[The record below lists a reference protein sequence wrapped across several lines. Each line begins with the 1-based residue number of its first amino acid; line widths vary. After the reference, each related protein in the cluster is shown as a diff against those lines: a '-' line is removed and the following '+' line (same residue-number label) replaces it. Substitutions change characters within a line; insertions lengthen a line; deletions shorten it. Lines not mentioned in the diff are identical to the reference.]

1 MLDEGLQI
9 CRPGLCK
16 FDSGPNQLTSMTRGR
31 DTSDHESYR
40 CRLGMAKRAQL
51 AHIRLLGPL
60 RFSQPTGYFTFIKEE
75 AAMANKNTKS
85 SSPKSAP
92 ARKSVAPIESAQ
104 VTASTKSWSKLKSSL
119 NALPD
124 SIDIRDLV
132 YQPSLLSVPPVL
144 VNCGRVP
151 EILDQ
156 GQEGACTGF
165 ALAAVAN
172 FLLHQCG
179 SSRRVSPRML
189 YELARR
195 YDEWPGEWYE
205 GSSARGAMKGWLRH
219 GACQRDLW
227 TDKMKGTRHM
237 TQAVAKDAMK
247 CPGGAY
253 YRVNHRQV
261 RDMHAALTEVGI
273 LYATLMVHDGWFEPG
288 PATTTIEYV
297 DAGKKK
303 SIKLPIITRKGRADG
318 GHAIA
323 IVGYAEHGFII
334 QNSWGPSWGNGG
346 FALLPYED
354 YMLHATDVWVAQLG
368 VPVSV
373 DVWAEEE
380 KKNDTISEGASRALP
395 ALTLD
400 SLRPYVINVGNNGEL
415 SGNGDYWT
423 TPDDL
428 ERLVTEEIPKAT
440 QHWKKR
446 RVMLYLHGGLN
457 NEKAAAKRVASMRGA
472 CLSNEIYP
480 LHVMWETGFM
490 ESLTSYFSDWFTN
503 ADKLSGRSLL
513 DSVGEGR
520 DWMIERSLAF
530 PLRKIWGEMKENAR
544 LSSDHAQQRG
554 AMQLLAN
561 NIKQAGK
568 SGGKNWELHVVA
580 HSAGSIFFAYM
591 LRHIIDLQLLLNS
604 VQFLAPA
611 VEIELFRDK
620 VYQPASQGKCP
631 LPIMYLLSD
640 QAERNDTVGGRLVY
654 GKSLLYL
661 VSNACE
667 KKRGSS
673 ILGMQ
678 AFLDRDKTLKTAY
691 QAPCEDGLPRLIVAE
706 TKREAEGKERVSSQ
720 SDTHG
725 GFDNDVAT
733 MNSVL
738 YRILGSTPSRPFSR
752 HDLNYD

>member
-1 MLDEGLQI
+1 MASKVSKAKTSQAAP
-9 CRPGLCK
+9 PGK
-16 FDSGPNQLTSMTRGR
+16 
-31 DTSDHESYR
+31 
-40 CRLGMAKRAQL
+40 AWA
-51 AHIRLLGPL
+51 
-60 RFSQPTGYFTFIKEE
+60 
-75 AAMANKNTKS
+75 
-85 SSPKSAP
+85 
-92 ARKSVAPIESAQ
+92 
-104 VTASTKSWSKLKSSL
+104 KLKASL

-124 SIDIRDLV
+124 SIDIRDWV
-132 YQPSLLSVPPVL
+132 YQPSLLPVPPAL
-144 VNCGRVP
+144 VNCPRVP

-172 FLLHQCG
+172 FLLHNQG
-179 SSRRVSPRML
+179 RDRRVSPRML
-189 YELARR
+189 YEMARR

-219 GACQRDLW
+219 GVAQRTLW
-227 TDKMKGTRHM
+227 GDTQTGTKAM
-237 TQAVAKDAMK
+237 TPSVVQDAMK

-261 RDMHAALTEVGI
+261 RDMHAALAEVGI

-288 PATTTIEYV
+288 PSTTTISYV
-297 DAGKKK
+297 DGGKKK
-303 SIKLPIITRKGRADG
+303 TLKLPIITRRGRADG

-323 IVGYAEHGFII
+323 IIGYAEQGFII

-373 DVWAEEE
+373 DVWAEAE

-400 SLRPYVINVGNNGEL
+400 SLRPYVIDVGNNGEL

-428 ERLVTEEIPKAT
+428 QRLVTQDIPTTTKT
-440 QHWKKR
+440 WKKR

-457 NEKAAAKRVASMRGA
+457 SEKSAAKRVASMRGP
-472 CLSNEIYP
+472 CLANEIYP

-490 ESLTSYFSDWFTN
+490 ESLSSYFGDWFTN

-520 DWMIERSLAF
+520 DWMIERSLAV
-530 PLRKIWGEMKENAR
+530 PLRGIWGEMKENGR
-544 LSSDHAQQRG
+544 LASDHREQRG
-554 AMQLLAN
+554 AMQLLAKY
-561 NIKQAGK
+561 IREAGK
-568 SGGKNWELHVVA
+568 TGGSDWELHVVA
-580 HSAGSIFFAYM
+580 HSAGSIFFAHM
-591 LRHIIDLQLLLNS
+591 LQHILDLKLPLKS

-611 VEIELFRDK
+611 VELAVFHDK
-620 VYQPASQGKCP
+620 VFKAANAGTCP
-631 LPIMYLLSD
+631 LPILYLLSD
-640 QAERNDTVGGRLVY
+640 QAERADTVGGQLVY

-667 KKRGSS
+667 KKRGTP
-673 ILGMQ
+673 ILGMHACLDNDKAMQ
-678 AFLDRDKTLKTAY
+678 AAY
-691 QAPCEDGLPRLIVAE
+691 QGNAADGLPHLIIAGANKE
-706 TKREAEGKERVSSQ
+706 TEGQETASSQ
-720 SDTHG
+720 SSSHG

-738 YRILGSTPSRPFSR
+738 YRILGGAPARPFSR
-752 HDLNYD
+752 HDLAYD

>member
-1 MLDEGLQI
+1 MASKVSKPKASQASQSTA
-9 CRPGLCK
+9 PGK
-16 FDSGPNQLTSMTRGR
+16 
-31 DTSDHESYR
+31 
-40 CRLGMAKRAQL
+40 A
-51 AHIRLLGPL
+51 
-60 RFSQPTGYFTFIKEE
+60 
-75 AAMANKNTKS
+75 
-85 SSPKSAP
+85 
-92 ARKSVAPIESAQ
+92 
-104 VTASTKSWSKLKSSL
+104 WSKLKSSL

-132 YQPSLLSVPPVL
+132 YQPSLRSVPPAL
-144 VNCGRVP
+144 VNCHRVP

-172 FLLHQCG
+172 FLLHDQG
-179 SSRRVSPRML
+179 QSRRVSPRML
-189 YELARR
+189 YEMARR

-219 GACQRDLW
+219 GVAQRSLW
-227 TDKMKGTRHM
+227 GDAQTGTRHM
-237 TQAVAKDAMK
+237 TQAVVKDAMK

-288 PATTTIEYV
+288 PTTTTIGFQA
-297 DAGKKK
+297 DGRKKT
-303 SIKLPIITRKGRADG
+303 IKLPIITRKGRADG

-323 IVGYAEHGFII
+323 IVGYAEQGFII
-334 QNSWGPSWGNGG
+334 QNSWGTTWGNGG

-395 ALTLD
+395 AMTLD

-428 ERLVTEEIPKAT
+428 QRLVTQDIPVTT
-440 QHWKKR
+440 QAWKKR

-457 NEKAAAKRVASMRGA
+457 NEKAAAKRVASMRGS
-472 CLSNEIYP
+472 CLANEIYP

-490 ESLTSYFSDWFTN
+490 ESLTSYIGDWFTN

-520 DWMIERSLAF
+520 DWMVERSLVF
-530 PLRKIWGEMKENAR
+530 PLRRIWGEMKENAR
-544 LSSDHAQQRG
+544 LASDHREQRG

-561 NIKQAGK
+561 FIREAGK
-568 SGGKNWELHVVA
+568 GAGKNWELHIVA
-580 HSAGSIFFAYM
+580 HSAGSIFFAHM
-591 LRHIIDLQLLLNS
+591 LQHILNLKLPLKS

-611 VEIELFRDK
+611 VELEVFREK
-620 VYQPASQGKCP
+620 VFKPASAGQCP
-631 LPIMYLLSD
+631 LPTLYLLSD
-640 QAERNDTVGGRLVY
+640 EAERADTVGGKMVY

-667 KKRGSS
+667 KKRGTP
-673 ILGMQ
+673 ILGMHACLQ
-678 AFLDRDKTLKTAY
+678 TDKAMNAAY
-691 QAPCEDGLPRLIVAE
+691 QAAAADGLPNLIIAGA
-706 TKREAEGKERVSSQ
+706 KREAESKETASSQ
-720 SDTHG
+720 SSSHG

-738 YRILGSTPSRPFSR
+738 YRILGSAPPRPFTR

>member
-1 MLDEGLQI
+1 M
-9 CRPGLCK
+9 
-16 FDSGPNQLTSMTRGR
+16 
-31 DTSDHESYR
+31 
-40 CRLGMAKRAQL
+40 
-51 AHIRLLGPL
+51 
-60 RFSQPTGYFTFIKEE
+60 
-75 AAMANKNTKS
+75 
-85 SSPKSAP
+85 
-92 ARKSVAPIESAQ
+92 ARKSRQSALAQ
-104 VTASTKSWSKLKSSL
+104 SAKTWAKLKSTL
-119 NALPD
+119 NTLPD
-124 SIDIRDLV
+124 SIDIRDWV
-132 YQPSLLSVPPVL
+132 YQPSLLPVPPTL
-144 VNCGRVP
+144 VNCARVP

-172 FLLHQCG
+172 FLLHNQG
-179 SSRRVSPRML
+179 QSRRVSPRML
-189 YELARR
+189 YEMARR

-219 GACQRDLW
+219 GVAQRSLW
-227 TDKMKGTRHM
+227 GDKAKGTLPM
-237 TQAVAKDAMK
+237 TQTVVRDAMK

-261 RDMHAALTEVGI
+261 RDMHAALAEVGI

-288 PATTTIEYV
+288 PGIATIGYQ
-297 DAGKKK
+297 DGGKKK
-303 SIKLPIITRKGRADG
+303 SMKLPIITRKGRADG

-323 IVGYAEHGFII
+323 IVGYAEQGFII
-334 QNSWGPSWGNGG
+334 QNSWGLSWGKDG

-373 DVWAEEE
+373 DIWAEEE

-395 ALTLD
+395 AYSLD
-400 SLRPYVINVGNNGEL
+400 SLRPYVIDVGNNGEL

-428 ERLVTEEIPKAT
+428 QRLVTQDIPNAT
-440 QHWKKR
+440 KTWKKR

-457 NEKAAAKRVASMRGA
+457 NEKDAAKRVAAMRGP
-472 CLSNEIYP
+472 CLANEIYP

-490 ESLTSYFSDWFTN
+490 ESLTSYFGDWFTN

-520 DWMIERSLAF
+520 DWMIERSLAV
-530 PLRKIWGEMKENAR
+530 PLRSIWGEMKENAQLASEHR
-544 LSSDHAQQRG
+544 EQRG
-554 AMQLLAN
+554 AMQLLASD
-561 NIKQAGK
+561 IQSAGK
-568 SGGKNWELHVVA
+568 AGGKDWELHVVA
-580 HSAGSIFFAYM
+580 HSAGSIFFAHM
-591 LRHIIDLQLLLNS
+591 LQHILKLQLPLKS

-611 VEIELFRDK
+611 VELDVYRDK
-620 VYQPASQGKCP
+620 VFGAASQGQCP
-631 LPIMYLLSD
+631 LPILYLLSD
-640 QAERNDTVGGRLVY
+640 AAERADTVGGQLVY

-667 KKRGSS
+667 TKRGTP

-678 AFLDRDKTLKTAY
+678 TWLESDTAMLPAY
-691 QAPCEDGLPRLIVAE
+691 QTNADDGLPRLIIAGANKE
-706 TKREAEGKERVSSQ
+706 TEGKETTSSQ
-720 SDTHG
+720 STSHG

-738 YRILGSTPSRPFSR
+738 YRILGGLPARPFSQT
-752 HDLNYD
+752 DLAYD

>member
-1 MLDEGLQI
+1 MAG
-9 CRPGLCK
+9 K
-16 FDSGPNQLTSMTRGR
+16 TR
-31 DTSDHESYR
+31 
-40 CRLGMAKRAQL
+40 
-51 AHIRLLGPL
+51 
-60 RFSQPTGYFTFIKEE
+60 SQSPSV
-75 AAMANKNTKS
+75 KNSKTHARQK
-85 SSPKSAP
+85 AWD
-92 ARKSVAPIESAQ
+92 ARKA
-104 VTASTKSWSKLKSSL
+104 SL

-124 SIDIRDLV
+124 SIDIRDWI
-132 YQPSLLSVPPVL
+132 YQPSLLPVPPTL
-144 VNCGRVP
+144 VSCPRVP

-156 GQEGACTGF
+156 GTEGACTGF

-172 FLLHQCG
+172 FLLHNQG
-179 SSRRVSPRML
+179 QNRRVSPRML
-189 YELARR
+189 YEMARR

-219 GACQRDLW
+219 GVARRTLW
-227 TDKMKGTRHM
+227 KDIQHGTRYM
-237 TQAVAKDAMK
+237 TQEVVRDAMK

-261 RDMHAALTEVGI
+261 RDMHAALAEVGI
-273 LYATLMVHDGWFEPG
+273 LYATLMVHDGWMEPG
-288 PATTTIEYV
+288 PRTVSVPYMQGGRKA
-297 DAGKKK
+297 
-303 SIKLPIITRKGRADG
+303 SIKLPVITRQGRADS
-318 GHAIA
+318 GHAVA
-323 IVGYAEHGFII
+323 IVGYGEQGFII
-334 QNSWGPSWGNGG
+334 QNSWGTGWGAEG

-380 KKNDTISEGASRALP
+380 KKNATVSEGAARALP

-400 SLRPYVINVGNNGEL
+400 SLRPYVIDVGNNGEL
-415 SGNGDYWT
+415 SNNGDYWT

-428 ERLVTEEIPKAT
+428 QRLVTQDIPDAT
-440 QHWKKR
+440 NGWKKR

-457 NEKAAAKRVASMRGA
+457 NEKAAAKRVAAMRGP
-472 CLSNEIYP
+472 CLANEIYP

-490 ESLTSYFSDWFTN
+490 ESLTSYFGDWFTN

-544 LSSDHAQQRG
+544 LASEHHLGQG
-554 AMQLLAN
+554 AMQLLAED
-561 NIKQAGK
+561 IRAAGQAG
-568 SGGKNWELHVVA
+568 GKDWELHVVA

-591 LRHIIDLQLLLNS
+591 LRHILDLKLPLRS

-611 VEIELFRDK
+611 VELEVFRDK
-620 VYQPASQGKCP
+620 VFLPAQQGKCP
-631 LPIMYLLSD
+631 LPALYLLSD
-640 QAERNDTVGGRLVY
+640 AAELADTVGGQLVY
-654 GKSLLYL
+654 GKSLLFL

-667 KKRGSS
+667 KKRGTP

-678 AFLDRDKTLKTAY
+678 RCLEDNKDMHEAY
-691 QAPCEDGLPRLIVAE
+691 RSADAQGLPHLVIA
-706 TKREAEGKERVSSQ
+706 GDSQ
-720 SDTHG
+720 DDPEQARATSRSTSHG

-738 YRILGSTPSRPFSR
+738 YRILGAHPARPFNAR
-752 HDLNYD
+752 DLAYD

>member
-1 MLDEGLQI
+1 MKSKTDKSK
-9 CRPGLCK
+9 P
-16 FDSGPNQLTSMTRGR
+16 
-31 DTSDHESYR
+31 
-40 CRLGMAKRAQL
+40 AQ
-51 AHIRLLGPL
+51 
-60 RFSQPTGYFTFIKEE
+60 
-75 AAMANKNTKS
+75 AA
-85 SSPKSAP
+85 KSATP
-92 ARKSVAPIESAQ
+92 VKAWA
-104 VTASTKSWSKLKSSL
+104 KLKSTL
-119 NALPD
+119 NTLPD
-124 SIDIRDLV
+124 SIDIRDFV
-132 YQPSLLSVPPVL
+132 YQPGLLPVPPVL
-144 VNCGRVP
+144 VNCSRVP

-172 FLLHQCG
+172 FLLHNQG
-179 SSRRVSPRML
+179 QSRRVSPRML
-189 YELARR
+189 YEMARR

-219 GACQRDLW
+219 GVAQRSLW
-227 TDKMKGTRHM
+227 GDKLCGTKNM
-237 TQAVAKDAMK
+237 TPAVVRDAMK

-261 RDMHAALTEVGI
+261 RDMHAALAEVGI
-273 LYATLMVHDGWFEPG
+273 LYATLMVHEGWFEPG
-288 PATTTIEYV
+288 PGVSTIEYL
-297 DAGKKK
+297 DGSKKK
-303 SIKLPIITRKGRADG
+303 TLKLPIITRKGRADS

-323 IVGYAEHGFII
+323 IVGYAEQGFII
-334 QNSWGPSWGNGG
+334 QNSWGTTWGNGG

-400 SLRPYVINVGNNGEL
+400 SLRPYVIDVGNNGEL

-428 ERLVTEEIPKAT
+428 QRLVTQDIPNAT
-440 QHWKKR
+440 QSWKKR

-457 NEKAAAKRVASMRGA
+457 SEKAAAKRVAAMRGP
-472 CLSNEIYP
+472 CLANEIYP

-490 ESLTSYFSDWFTN
+490 ESLTSYFGDWFTN

-520 DWMIERSLAF
+520 DWMVERSLAV
-530 PLRKIWGEMKENAR
+530 PLRTIWGEMKENGR
-544 LSSDHAQQRG
+544 LASEHREQRG

-561 NIKQAGK
+561 YIRSAGQV
-568 SGGKNWELHVVA
+568 GGNDWELHVVA

-591 LRHIIDLQLLLNS
+591 LQHILNLKLPLKS

-611 VEIELFRDK
+611 VELAVFRDK
-620 VYQPASQGKCP
+620 VFQAASAAKCP
-631 LPIMYLLSD
+631 LPILYLLSD
-640 QAERNDTVGGRLVY
+640 NAEREDTVGTQLVY

-667 KKRGSS
+667 KKRGTP
-673 ILGMQ
+673 ILGMHVC
-678 AFLDRDKTLKTAY
+678 LESDKAIKTAY
-691 QAPCEDGLPRLIVAE
+691 QGDAADGLPRLIIAGV
-706 TKREAEGKERVSSQ
+706 KREAEGKEQASSQ
-720 SDTHG
+720 SSSHG
-725 GFDNDVAT
+725 GFDNDPAT

-738 YRILGSTPSRPFSR
+738 YRILGGTPTRPFSR
-752 HDLNYD
+752 HDLAYD

>member
-1 MLDEGLQI
+1 MASKVRKPKASQTSQSTA
-9 CRPGLCK
+9 PGK
-16 FDSGPNQLTSMTRGR
+16 
-31 DTSDHESYR
+31 
-40 CRLGMAKRAQL
+40 A
-51 AHIRLLGPL
+51 
-60 RFSQPTGYFTFIKEE
+60 
-75 AAMANKNTKS
+75 
-85 SSPKSAP
+85 
-92 ARKSVAPIESAQ
+92 
-104 VTASTKSWSKLKSSL
+104 WSKLKSSL

-132 YQPSLLSVPPVL
+132 YQPSLRSVPPAL
-144 VNCGRVP
+144 VNCHRVP

-156 GQEGACTGF
+156 GEEGACTGF

-172 FLLHQCG
+172 FLLHDQNQ
-179 SSRRVSPRML
+179 SRRVSPRML
-189 YELARR
+189 YEMARR

-219 GACQRDLW
+219 GVAQRSLW
-227 TDKMKGTRHM
+227 GDAQTGTRHM
-237 TQAVAKDAMK
+237 TQAVVKDAMK

-288 PATTTIEYV
+288 PTTTTIGFQV
-297 DAGKKK
+297 DGRKKT
-303 SIKLPIITRKGRADG
+303 IKLPIITRKGRADG

-323 IVGYAEHGFII
+323 IVGYAEQGFII
-334 QNSWGPSWGNGG
+334 QNSWGTTWGNGG

-354 YMLHATDVWVAQLG
+354 YMMHATDVWVAQLG

-380 KKNDTISEGASRALP
+380 KKNDIISEGASRALP
-395 ALTLD
+395 AMTLD
-400 SLRPYVINVGNNGEL
+400 SLRPYVIDVGNNGEL

-428 ERLVTEEIPKAT
+428 QRLVTQDIPVTT
-440 QHWKKR
+440 QAWKKR

-457 NEKAAAKRVASMRGA
+457 NEKAAAKRVASMRGP
-472 CLSNEIYP
+472 CLANEIYP

-490 ESLTSYFSDWFTN
+490 ESLTSYIGDWFTN

-520 DWMIERSLAF
+520 DWMVERSLVF
-530 PLRKIWGEMKENAR
+530 PLRRIWGEMKENAR
-544 LSSDHAQQRG
+544 LASDHREQRG

-561 NIKQAGK
+561 YIREAGK
-568 SGGKNWELHVVA
+568 TGGKNWELHVVA
-580 HSAGSIFFAYM
+580 HSAGSIFFAHM
-591 LRHIIDLQLLLNS
+591 LQHILNLKLPLKS

-611 VEIELFRDK
+611 VELEVFREK
-620 VYQPASQGKCP
+620 VFKPASAGQCP
-631 LPIMYLLSD
+631 LPTLYLLSD
-640 QAERNDTVGGRLVY
+640 EAEREDTVGGKMVY

-667 KKRGSS
+667 KKRGTS
-673 ILGMQ
+673 ILGMHACLQ
-678 AFLDRDKTLKTAY
+678 TDKAINAAY
-691 QAPCEDGLPRLIVAE
+691 QATAADGLPNLIIAG
-706 TKREAEGKERVSSQ
+706 TKREAEDKATASSQ
-720 SDTHG
+720 SGSHG
-725 GFDNDVAT
+725 GFDNDIAT

-738 YRILGSTPSRPFSR
+738 YRILGGAPTRPFSR

>member
-1 MLDEGLQI
+1 
-9 CRPGLCK
+9 
-16 FDSGPNQLTSMTRGR
+16 MTRKSRGSAKNGQSPG
-31 DTSDHESYR
+31 TSR
-40 CRLGMAKRAQL
+40 
-51 AHIRLLGPL
+51 
-60 RFSQPTGYFTFIKEE
+60 
-75 AAMANKNTKS
+75 
-85 SSPKSAP
+85 
-92 ARKSVAPIESAQ
+92 
-104 VTASTKSWSKLKSSL
+104 SWAKLKSSL

-124 SIDIRDLV
+124 SIDIRDWV
-132 YQPSLLSVPPVL
+132 YQPSLTPVPPVL
-144 VNCGRVP
+144 VNCHRVP

-165 ALAAVAN
+165 ALAAVVN
-172 FLLHQCG
+172 FLLHNQG
-179 SSRRVSPRML
+179 QDRRVSPRML
-189 YELARR
+189 YEMARR

-219 GACQRDLW
+219 GACQRGLW
-227 TDKMKGTRHM
+227 GDSQTGTKPM
-237 TQAVAKDAMK
+237 TREVVADAMR

-261 RDMHAALTEVGI
+261 RDMHAALAEVGI

-288 PATTTIEYV
+288 PAKTAPITFL
-297 DAGKKK
+297 DKGKRKRLA
-303 SIKLPIITRKGRADG
+303 LPIITRKGRADG

-323 IVGYAEHGFII
+323 IVGYTGQGFII
-334 QNSWGPSWGNGG
+334 QNSWGPGWGNGG

-380 KKNDTISEGASRALP
+380 KTNATVSEGSSRALP

-400 SLRPYVINVGNNGEL
+400 SLRPYVIDVGNNGEL

-428 ERLVTEEIPKAT
+428 QRLVTKDIPET
-440 QHWKKR
+440 TRGWKKR

-457 NEKAAAKRVASMRGA
+457 SEKSAAKRVAAMRGP
-472 CLSNEIYP
+472 CLANEIYP

-490 ESLTSYFSDWFTN
+490 ESLTSYFGDWFTN
-503 ADKLSGRSLL
+503 ADKLSGRSLI

-530 PLRKIWGEMKENAR
+530 PLRKIWGEMKENGR
-544 LSSDHAQQRG
+544 LASDHRDGLG
-554 AMQLLAN
+554 AMQLLAKY
-561 NIKQAGK
+561 IRDAGK
-568 SGGKNWELHVVA
+568 SGGKDWELHVVA
-580 HSAGSIFFAYM
+580 HSAGSIFFAHM
-591 LRHIIDLQLLLNS
+591 LRHVLDLGLPLKTA
-604 VQFLAPA
+604 QFLAPA
-611 VEIELFRDK
+611 VEVAVFKDK
-620 VYQPASQGKCP
+620 VFAPASQGKCP
-631 LPIMYLLSD
+631 LPTLYLLSD
-640 QAERNDTVGGRLVY
+640 QAERDDTVGGQLVY

-667 KKRGSS
+667 KQRGAP
-673 ILGMQ
+673 ILGMES
-678 AFLDRDKTLKTAY
+678 FLRKDKDLKAAY
-691 QAPCEDGLPRLIVAE
+691 AGSDAAGLPHLIIAGE
-706 TKREAEGKERVSSQ
+706 KREPEGGERTSSQ
-720 SDTHG
+720 SGSHG

-738 YRILGSTPSRPFSR
+738 YRILGKAPARPFSR
-752 HDLNYD
+752 HDLDYD

>member
-1 MLDEGLQI
+1 MKTTPSRKKPAQAA
-9 CRPGLCK
+9 
-16 FDSGPNQLTSMTRGR
+16 SGKTW
-31 DTSDHESYR
+31 
-40 CRLGMAKRAQL
+40 
-51 AHIRLLGPL
+51 
-60 RFSQPTGYFTFIKEE
+60 
-75 AAMANKNTKS
+75 
-85 SSPKSAP
+85 
-92 ARKSVAPIESAQ
+92 AR
-104 VTASTKSWSKLKSSL
+104 LKSSL

-124 SIDIRDLV
+124 SIDIRDWI
-132 YQPSLLSVPPVL
+132 YQPSLLPVPPVL
-144 VNCGRVP
+144 VNCQRVP

-172 FLLHQCG
+172 YLLHNQG
-179 SSRRVSPRML
+179 QDRRVSPRML
-189 YELARR
+189 YEMARR

-219 GACQRDLW
+219 GVARQASW
-227 TDKMKGTRHM
+227 TDDMKGTKHM
-237 TQAVAKDAMK
+237 TQAMVREAMK

-261 RDMHAALTEVGI
+261 RDMHAALAEVGI

-288 PATTTIEYV
+288 PATAAISYQDGGRRKTL
-297 DAGKKK
+297 
-303 SIKLPIITRKGRADG
+303 KLPIITRKGRADG

-323 IVGYAEHGFII
+323 IVGYAEQGFII
-334 QNSWGPSWGNGG
+334 QNSWGPGWGKGG

-373 DVWAEEE
+373 DVWAGEEAT
-380 KKNDTISEGASRALP
+380 NATISEGAARALP

-400 SLRPYVINVGNNGEL
+400 SLRPYVIDVGNNGEL
-415 SGNGDYWT
+415 SGSGDYWT

-428 ERLVTEEIPKAT
+428 QRLVTEDIPNAT
-440 QHWKKR
+440 QGWAKR

-457 NEKAAAKRVASMRGA
+457 DEKSSAKRVAAMRGP
-472 CLSNEIYP
+472 CLANQIYP
-480 LHVMWETGFM
+480 LHVMWETGFT
-490 ESLTSYFSDWFTN
+490 ESLSSYFGDWFSH

-520 DWMIERSLAF
+520 DWMIERSLAV
-530 PLRKIWGEMKENAR
+530 PLRAIWGEMKENAR
-544 LSSDHAQQRG
+544 LASEHRQQRG

-561 NIKQAGK
+561 FIREAGK
-568 SGGKNWELHVVA
+568 AGGSNWELHVVA
-580 HSAGSIFFAYM
+580 HSAGSIFFAHM
-591 LRHIIDLQLLLNS
+591 LQHICNLKLPLKS

-611 VEIELFRDK
+611 VELAVFRDQ
-620 VYQPASQGKCP
+620 VFAAASQGQCP
-631 LPIMYLLSD
+631 LPILYLLSD
-640 QAERNDTVGGRLVY
+640 EAERADTVGGQLVY

-667 KKRGSS
+667 QRRGTA

-678 AFLDRDKTLKTAY
+678 ACLAQDKALQAAY
-691 QAPCEDGLPRLIVAE
+691 QDTAADGLPRLVVAGAASE
-706 TKREAEGKERVSSQ
+706 PDGMEKASSR
-720 SDTHG
+720 SRSHG

-738 YRILGSTPSRPFSR
+738 YRILGRHPGRPFNAR
-752 HDLNYD
+752 DLAYD

>member
-1 MLDEGLQI
+1 
-9 CRPGLCK
+9 
-16 FDSGPNQLTSMTRGR
+16 
-31 DTSDHESYR
+31 
-40 CRLGMAKRAQL
+40 MA
-51 AHIRLLGPL
+51 
-60 RFSQPTGYFTFIKEE
+60 S
-75 AAMANKNTKS
+75 KNTKTS
-85 SSPKSAP
+85 PPKSAP
-92 ARKSVAPIESAQ
+92 ARKSVALIESAQ
-104 VTASTKSWSKLKSSL
+104 AAAAAKTWSKLKSSL

-124 SIDIRDLV
+124 SIDLRDLV
-132 YQPSLLSVPPVL
+132 YQPSLLSVPPAL

-172 FLLHQCG
+172 FLLHQQG
-179 SSRRVSPRML
+179 QSRRVSPRML

-219 GACQRDLW
+219 GVCQRSLW
-227 TDKMKGTRHM
+227 SDKQTGTKHM
-237 TQAVAKDAMK
+237 TQSVASDAMR

-273 LYATLMVHDGWFEPG
+273 LYATLMVHDGWFKPG
-288 PATTTIEYV
+288 PETTTIDYV

-303 SIKLPIITRKGRADG
+303 SIKLPIIMRKGRADG

-334 QNSWGPSWGNGG
+334 QNSWGPSWGSGG

-368 VPVSV
+368 VPVNV
-373 DVWAEEE
+373 DVWAEQE
-380 KKNDTISEGASRALP
+380 KNNATISEGASRALP

-400 SLRPYVINVGNNGEL
+400 TLRPYVINVGNNGEL

-428 ERLVTEEIPKAT
+428 ERLVTHEIPDAT
-440 QHWKKR
+440 RNWKKR
-446 RVMLYLHGGLN
+446 RVMIYLHGGLN
-457 NEKAAAKRVASMRGA
+457 SEKSAAKRVASMRGP
-472 CLSNEIYP
+472 CLANEIYP

-490 ESLTSYFSDWFTN
+490 ESLSSYFRDWFTN
-503 ADKLSGRSLL
+503 ADKLSGRSMLG
-513 DSVGEGR
+513 SIGEGR
-520 DWMIERSLAF
+520 DWMVERSLAF
-530 PLRKIWGEMKENAR
+530 PLRKIWGEMKENGR
-544 LSSDHAQQRG
+544 LASEHRDG
-554 AMQLLAN
+554 MGGMQLLAN
-561 NIKQAGK
+561 FIRQAGK
-568 SGGKNWELHVVA
+568 NAAKDWELHVVA

-591 LRHIIDLQLLLNS
+591 LRHILELKLPLKS

-611 VEIELFRDK
+611 VETAVFRDK
-620 VYQPASQGKCP
+620 IMTPASQQLCP
-631 LPIMYLLSD
+631 LPTLYLLSD
-640 QAERNDTVGGRLVY
+640 AAERADTVGSQMAY

-667 KKRGSS
+667 KKRGTS

-678 AFLDRDKTLKTAY
+678 AFLNQDAALKKAY
-691 QAPCEDGLPRLIVAE
+691 QGQDANGLPHLIIAGANNE
-706 TKREAEGKERVSSQ
+706 PLGKEQASSQ
-720 SDTHG
+720 SSSHG

-738 YRILGSTPSRPFSR
+738 YRILGGAPSRPYSK

>member
-1 MLDEGLQI
+1 
-9 CRPGLCK
+9 
-16 FDSGPNQLTSMTRGR
+16 MTRKAGK
-31 DTSDHESYR
+31 TKS
-40 CRLGMAKRAQL
+40 A
-51 AHIRLLGPL
+51 
-60 RFSQPTGYFTFIKEE
+60 QPTNT
-75 AAMANKNTKS
+75 AA
-85 SSPKSAP
+85 PKAW
-92 ARKSVAPIESAQ
+92 A
-104 VTASTKSWSKLKSSL
+104 KLKASL
-119 NALPD
+119 NTLPD
-124 SIDIRDLV
+124 SIDIRDWV
-132 YQPSLLSVPPVL
+132 YQPSLLPVPPTL
-144 VNCGRVP
+144 VNCPRVP

-172 FLLHQCG
+172 FLLHNQG
-179 SSRRVSPRML
+179 QKRRVSPRML
-189 YELARR
+189 YEMARR

-219 GACQRDLW
+219 GVAQRSIW
-227 TDKMKGTRHM
+227 GDKLTGTKAM
-237 TQAVAKDAMK
+237 TQAVVQDAMK

-261 RDMHAALTEVGI
+261 RDMHAALAEVGI

-288 PATTTIEYV
+288 PSTTTISYV
-297 DAGKKK
+297 DGGKKK
-303 SIKLPIITRKGRADG
+303 TLKLPIITRKGRADG

-323 IVGYAEHGFII
+323 IVGYAEQGFII

-400 SLRPYVINVGNNGEL
+400 SLRPYVIDVGNNGEL

-428 ERLVTEEIPKAT
+428 QRLVTQDIPGAT
-440 QHWKKR
+440 KTWKKR

-457 NEKAAAKRVASMRGA
+457 NEKSAAKRVAAMRGP
-472 CLSNEIYP
+472 CLANEIYP
-480 LHVMWETGFM
+480 LHVMWETGFT
-490 ESLTSYFSDWFTN
+490 ESLTSYFGDWFTN

-520 DWMIERSLAF
+520 DWMIERSLAV
-530 PLRKIWGEMKENAR
+530 PLRSIWGEMKENGR
-544 LSSDHAQQRG
+544 LASDHREQRG

-561 NIKQAGK
+561 YIREAGK
-568 SGGKNWELHVVA
+568 TGGSDWELHVVA
-580 HSAGSIFFAYM
+580 HSAGSIFFAHM
-591 LRHIIDLQLLLNS
+591 LQHILDLKLPLKS

-611 VEIELFRDK
+611 VELAVFRDK
-620 VYQPASQGKCP
+620 VFQAADAGTCP
-631 LPIMYLLSD
+631 LPILYLLSD
-640 QAERNDTVGGRLVY
+640 EAERADTVGGQLVY

-667 KKRGSS
+667 KKRGTP
-673 ILGMQ
+673 ILGMH
-678 AFLDRDKTLKTAY
+678 ACLDSDKAMQTAY
-691 QAPCEDGLPRLIVAE
+691 QGNAADGLPRLIIASSSKEVEGQE
-706 TKREAEGKERVSSQ
+706 TASSQ
-720 SDTHG
+720 SSSHG

-738 YRILGSTPSRPFSR
+738 YRILGGAPARPFSR
-752 HDLNYD
+752 HDLVYD

>member
-1 MLDEGLQI
+1 MASKVRKPKASQTSQSTA
-9 CRPGLCK
+9 PGK
-16 FDSGPNQLTSMTRGR
+16 
-31 DTSDHESYR
+31 
-40 CRLGMAKRAQL
+40 A
-51 AHIRLLGPL
+51 
-60 RFSQPTGYFTFIKEE
+60 
-75 AAMANKNTKS
+75 
-85 SSPKSAP
+85 
-92 ARKSVAPIESAQ
+92 
-104 VTASTKSWSKLKSSL
+104 WSKLKSSL

-132 YQPSLLSVPPVL
+132 YQPSLRSVPPAL
-144 VNCGRVP
+144 VNCHRVP

-156 GQEGACTGF
+156 GEEGACTGF

-172 FLLHQCG
+172 FLLHDQNQ
-179 SSRRVSPRML
+179 SRRVSPRML
-189 YELARR
+189 YEMARR

-219 GACQRDLW
+219 GVAQRSLW
-227 TDKMKGTRHM
+227 GDAQTGTRHM
-237 TQAVAKDAMK
+237 TQAVVKDAMK

-288 PATTTIEYV
+288 PTTTTIGFQV
-297 DAGKKK
+297 DGRKKT
-303 SIKLPIITRKGRADG
+303 IKLPIITRKGRADG

-323 IVGYAEHGFII
+323 IVGYAEQGFII
-334 QNSWGPSWGNGG
+334 QNSWGTTWGNGG

-354 YMLHATDVWVAQLG
+354 YMMHATDVWVAQLG

-380 KKNDTISEGASRALP
+380 KKNDIISEGASRALP
-395 ALTLD
+395 AMTLD
-400 SLRPYVINVGNNGEL
+400 SLRPYVIDVGNNGEL

-428 ERLVTEEIPKAT
+428 QRLVTQDIPVTT
-440 QHWKKR
+440 QAWKKR

-457 NEKAAAKRVASMRGA
+457 NEKAAAKRVASMRGP
-472 CLSNEIYP
+472 CLANEIYP

-490 ESLTSYFSDWFTN
+490 ESLTSYIGDWFTN

-520 DWMIERSLAF
+520 DWMVERSLVF
-530 PLRKIWGEMKENAR
+530 PLRRIWGEMKENAR
-544 LSSDHAQQRG
+544 LASDHREQRG

-561 NIKQAGK
+561 YIREAGK
-568 SGGKNWELHVVA
+568 TGGKNWELHVVA
-580 HSAGSIFFAYM
+580 HSAGSIFFAHM
-591 LRHIIDLQLLLNS
+591 LQHILNLKLPLKS

-611 VEIELFRDK
+611 VELEVFREK
-620 VYQPASQGKCP
+620 VFKPASAGQCP
-631 LPIMYLLSD
+631 LPTLYLLSD
-640 QAERNDTVGGRLVY
+640 EAEREDTVGGKMVY

-667 KKRGSS
+667 KKRGTP

-678 AFLDRDKTLKTAY
+678 ACLQTDKAMRAAY
-691 QAPCEDGLPRLIVAE
+691 QAEAADGLPNLIIAG
-706 TKREAEGKERVSSQ
+706 TKREAEDKATASSQ
-720 SDTHG
+720 SGSHG
-725 GFDNDVAT
+725 GFDNDIAT

-738 YRILGSTPSRPFSR
+738 YRILGGAPTRPFSR

>member
-1 MLDEGLQI
+1 
-9 CRPGLCK
+9 
-16 FDSGPNQLTSMTRGR
+16 MTRKARG
-31 DTSDHESYR
+31 SEKQ
-40 CRLGMAKRAQL
+40 G
-51 AHIRLLGPL
+51 
-60 RFSQPTGYFTFIKEE
+60 
-75 AAMANKNTKS
+75 KS
-85 SSPKSAP
+85 PAP
-92 ARKSVAPIESAQ
+92 AR
-104 VTASTKSWSKLKSSL
+104 SWAKLKSSL

-124 SIDIRDLV
+124 SIDIRDWV
-132 YQPSLLSVPPVL
+132 YQPSLTPVPPVL
-144 VNCGRVP
+144 VNCHRVP

-165 ALAAVAN
+165 ALAAVVN
-172 FLLHQCG
+172 FLLHNQG
-179 SSRRVSPRML
+179 QPRRVSPRML
-189 YELARR
+189 YEMARR

-219 GACQRDLW
+219 GACQRGLW
-227 TDKMKGTRHM
+227 GDSQTGTKPM
-237 TQAVAKDAMK
+237 TREVVADAMR

-261 RDMHAALTEVGI
+261 RDMHAALAEVGI

-288 PATTTIEYV
+288 P
-297 DAGKKK
+297 GKTAPIAFLDKGK
-303 SIKLPIITRKGRADG
+303 RKRLELPIITRKGRADG

-323 IVGYAEHGFII
+323 IVGYTEQGFII
-334 QNSWGPSWGNGG
+334 QNSWGPGWGNGG

-373 DVWAEEE
+373 EVWAEEE
-380 KKNDTISEGASRALP
+380 KTNAKVSEGASRALP

-400 SLRPYVINVGNNGEL
+400 SLRPYVIDVGNNGEL

-428 ERLVTEEIPKAT
+428 QRLVTREIPDAT
-440 QHWKKR
+440 RTWKKR

-457 NEKAAAKRVASMRGA
+457 SEKSAAKRVAAMRGP
-472 CLSNEIYP
+472 CLANEIYP

-490 ESLTSYFSDWFTN
+490 ESLTSYFGDWFTN
-503 ADKLSGRSLL
+503 ADKLSGRSLI

-530 PLRKIWGEMKENAR
+530 PLRKIWGEMKENGR
-544 LSSDHAQQRG
+544 LASDHRDGLG
-554 AMQLLAN
+554 AMQLLAGY
-561 NIKQAGK
+561 IREAGK
-568 SGGKNWELHVVA
+568 AGGKDWELHVVA
-580 HSAGSIFFAYM
+580 HSAGSIFFAHM
-591 LRHIIDLQLLLNS
+591 LRHVLDLGLPLKS

-611 VEIELFRDK
+611 VEVGVFKDK
-620 VYQPASQGKCP
+620 VFAPASQGRCP
-631 LPIMYLLSD
+631 LPTLYLLSD
-640 QAERNDTVGGRLVY
+640 QAERDDTVGGQLVY

-667 KKRGSS
+667 KQRGAP
-673 ILGMQ
+673 ILGMES
-678 AFLDRDKTLKTAY
+678 FLQKDKDLKAAY
-691 QAPCEDGLPRLIVAE
+691 AGHDAAGQPHLVIAGQKEEP
-706 TKREAEGKERVSSQ
+706 EGKETASSQ
-720 SDTHG
+720 SGSHG

-738 YRILGSTPSRPFSR
+738 YRILGKAPARSFSR
-752 HDLNYD
+752 HDLAYD

>member
-1 MLDEGLQI
+1 MI
-9 CRPGLCK
+9 RKVSKPK
-16 FDSGPNQLTSMTRGR
+16 P
-31 DTSDHESYR
+31 
-40 CRLGMAKRAQL
+40 AQ
-51 AHIRLLGPL
+51 
-60 RFSQPTGYFTFIKEE
+60 
-75 AAMANKNTKS
+75 AA
-85 SSPKSAP
+85 PP
-92 ARKSVAPIESAQ
+92 ARA
-104 VTASTKSWSKLKSSL
+104 WSRLKSSL

-124 SIDIRDLV
+124 SIDIRDWI
-132 YQPSLLSVPPVL
+132 YQPSLLPVPPVL
-144 VNCGRVP
+144 VNCSRVP

-172 FLLHQCG
+172 YLLHNQG
-179 SSRRVSPRML
+179 QVRRVSPRML
-189 YELARR
+189 YEMARR

-219 GACQRDLW
+219 GVAQRTLW
-227 TDKMKGTRHM
+227 GDRQKGTKPM
-237 TQAVAKDAMK
+237 TQAVVRDAMK

-261 RDMHAALTEVGI
+261 RDMHAALAEVGI
-273 LYATLMVHDGWFEPG
+273 LYATLMVHDGWFQPG
-288 PATTTIEYV
+288 PGNATISYL
-297 DAGKKK
+297 DGGKKK
-303 SIKLPIITRKGRADG
+303 SLKLPIITRKGRADG

-323 IVGYAEHGFII
+323 IVGYAEQGFII
-334 QNSWGPSWGNGG
+334 QNSWGTDWGNGG

-380 KKNDTISEGASRALP
+380 KNNDTISEGASRALP

-400 SLRPYVINVGNNGEL
+400 SLRPYVIDVGNNGEL

-428 ERLVTEEIPKAT
+428 ERLVTKDIPDAT
-440 QHWKKR
+440 QSWQKR

-457 NEKAAAKRVASMRGA
+457 SEKSAAKRVAAMRGP
-472 CLSNEIYP
+472 CLANQIYP
-480 LHVMWETGFM
+480 LHVMWETGFT
-490 ESLTSYFSDWFTN
+490 ESLTSYFGDWFTN
-503 ADKLSGRSLL
+503 ADKLSGRSML

-520 DWMIERSLAF
+520 DWMIERSLAV
-530 PLRKIWGEMKENAR
+530 PLRAIWGEMKENGR
-544 LSSDHAQQRG
+544 LASEHREQRG

-561 NIKQAGK
+561 YIRAAGK
-568 SGGKNWELHVVA
+568 TGGKNWELHVVA
-580 HSAGSIFFAYM
+580 HSAGSIFFAHM
-591 LRHIIDLQLLLNS
+591 LQHILALKLPLKS

-611 VEIELFRDK
+611 VELALFRDK
-620 VYQPASQGKCP
+620 VFDVASQGLCP
-631 LPIMYLLSD
+631 LPVLYLLSD
-640 QAERNDTVGGRLVY
+640 DAERDDTVGGQLVY

-667 KKRGSS
+667 KKRGTP
-673 ILGMQ
+673 ILGMH
-678 AFLDRDKTLKTAY
+678 ACLESDKAMKSAY
-691 QAPCEDGLPRLIVAE
+691 QGQAGDGLPQLVIAGAN
-706 TKREAEGKERVSSQ
+706 KEAEGKETASSQ
-720 SDTHG
+720 SSSHG

-738 YRILGSTPSRPFSR
+738 YRILGAAPARPFSK

>member
-1 MLDEGLQI
+1 MASKVSKAKTSQAAP
-9 CRPGLCK
+9 PGK
-16 FDSGPNQLTSMTRGR
+16 
-31 DTSDHESYR
+31 
-40 CRLGMAKRAQL
+40 AWA
-51 AHIRLLGPL
+51 
-60 RFSQPTGYFTFIKEE
+60 
-75 AAMANKNTKS
+75 
-85 SSPKSAP
+85 
-92 ARKSVAPIESAQ
+92 
-104 VTASTKSWSKLKSSL
+104 KLKATL

-124 SIDIRDLV
+124 SIDIRDWV
-132 YQPSLLSVPPVL
+132 YQPSLLPVPPAL
-144 VNCGRVP
+144 VNCPRVP

-172 FLLHQCG
+172 FLLHNQG
-179 SSRRVSPRML
+179 RDRRVSPRML
-189 YELARR
+189 YEMARR

-219 GACQRDLW
+219 GAAQRILW
-227 TDKMKGTRHM
+227 SDQQTGTKHM
-237 TQAVAKDAMK
+237 TQAVARDAMQ

-261 RDMHAALTEVGI
+261 RDMHAALAEVGI
-273 LYATLMVHDGWFEPG
+273 LYATLMVHEGWFEPG
-288 PATTTIEYV
+288 PAITPPISYLDGT
-297 DAGKKK
+297 KKK
-303 SIKLPIITRKGRADG
+303 TLKLPIITRKGRADG

-323 IVGYAEHGFII
+323 IVGYTEQGFII
-334 QNSWGPSWGNGG
+334 QNSWGPGWGKDG

-373 DVWAEEE
+373 DVWAEAE

-400 SLRPYVINVGNNGEL
+400 SLRPYVIDVGNNGEL

-428 ERLVTEEIPKAT
+428 QRLVTQDIPNTT
-440 QHWKKR
+440 QAWKKR

-457 NEKAAAKRVASMRGA
+457 SEKSAAKRVAAMRGP
-472 CLSNEIYP
+472 CLANEIYP
-480 LHVMWETGFM
+480 LHVMWETGFT
-490 ESLTSYFSDWFTN
+490 ESLTSYFGDWFTN

-530 PLRKIWGEMKENAR
+530 PLRKVWGEMKENAR
-544 LSSDHAQQRG
+544 LASDHREQRG
-554 AMQLLAN
+554 AMQLLAKY
-561 NIKQAGK
+561 IREAGK
-568 SGGKNWELHVVA
+568 SGGGDWELHIVA
-580 HSAGSIFFAYM
+580 HSAGSIFFAHM
-591 LRHIIDLQLLLNS
+591 LQHILSLKLPLKS

-611 VEIELFRDK
+611 VELDVFRDK
-620 VYQPASQGKCP
+620 VFKLAGAGQCP
-631 LPIMYLLSD
+631 LPTLYLLSED
-640 QAERNDTVGGRLVY
+640 AERDDTVGGRMVY

-667 KKRGSS
+667 KKRGTP
-673 ILGMQ
+673 ILGMHACLQ
-678 AFLDRDKTLKTAY
+678 TDKAMKSAY
-691 QAPCEDGLPRLIVAE
+691 QSAAADGLPNLIIAGE
-706 TKREAEGKERVSSQ
+706 KRETEGKETASSQ
-720 SDTHG
+720 STSHG

-738 YRILGSTPSRPFSR
+738 YRILGGAPVRPFSR

>member
-1 MLDEGLQI
+1 
-9 CRPGLCK
+9 
-16 FDSGPNQLTSMTRGR
+16 MTNRSR
-31 DTSDHESYR
+31 TAKSTPETR
-40 CRLGMAKRAQL
+40 TPIAPKRA
-51 AHIRLLGPL
+51 
-60 RFSQPTGYFTFIKEE
+60 
-75 AAMANKNTKS
+75 
-85 SSPKSAP
+85 
-92 ARKSVAPIESAQ
+92 
-104 VTASTKSWSKLKSSL
+104 WSKLKSSL
-119 NALPD
+119 NAMPD
-124 SIDIRDLV
+124 SLDIRDWV
-132 YQPSLLSVPPVL
+132 YQPSLLPVPPVL
-144 VNCGRVP
+144 VNCALVP

-172 FLLHQCG
+172 YLLHNQG
-179 SSRRVSPRML
+179 QNRRVSPRML
-189 YELARR
+189 YEMARR

-219 GACQRDLW
+219 GVAQRKLW
-227 TDKMKGTRHM
+227 GDKQTGTSHM
-237 TQAVAKDAMK
+237 NQTVVQDAMK

-288 PATTTIEYV
+288 PTATTISYLNG
-297 DAGKKK
+297 GKKK
-303 SIKLPIITRKGRADG
+303 SMKLPIITRKGRADG

-323 IVGYAEHGFII
+323 IVGYAEQGFII
-334 QNSWGPSWGNGG
+334 QNSWGTSWGNGG

-368 VPVSV
+368 VPVNV
-373 DVWAEEE
+373 DIWAEEE
-380 KKNDTISEGASRALP
+380 KKNNTISEGAARALP

-400 SLRPYVINVGNNGEL
+400 SLRPYVIDVGNNGEL

-428 ERLVTEEIPKAT
+428 QRLVTQDIPNAT
-440 QHWKKR
+440 QSWKKR

-457 NEKAAAKRVASMRGA
+457 NEKSAAKRVVAMRGP
-472 CLSNEIYP
+472 CLANQIYP

-490 ESLTSYFSDWFTN
+490 ESLTSYFGDWFTN

-530 PLRKIWGEMKENAR
+530 PLRKLWGEMKENGR
-544 LSSDHAQQRG
+544 LASDHREQHG
-554 AMQLLAN
+554 AMQLLAKY
-561 NIKQAGK
+561 IREAGK
-568 SGGKNWELHVVA
+568 SGGKTGGTDWELHIVA

-591 LRHIIDLQLLLNS
+591 LQHIINLKLPLKS

-611 VEIELFRDK
+611 VELAVFQDK
-620 VYQPASQGKCP
+620 VFSAANQGKCP
-631 LPIMYLLSD
+631 LPIIYLLSD
-640 QAERNDTVGGRLVY
+640 DAEREDTVGGQLVY

-667 KKRGSS
+667 KKRGTP
-673 ILGMQ
+673 ILGMH
-678 AFLDRDKTLKTAY
+678 ACLAADATLKLAY
-691 QAPCEDGLPRLIVAE
+691 QGKAEDGLPRLIIAGSQ
-706 TKREAEGKERVSSQ
+706 TEAEGRETASSQ
-720 SDTHG
+720 SSSHG

-738 YRILGSTPSRPFSR
+738 YRILGTNPTRPFSR

>member
-1 MLDEGLQI
+1 
-9 CRPGLCK
+9 
-16 FDSGPNQLTSMTRGR
+16 MTR
-31 DTSDHESYR
+31 
-40 CRLGMAKRAQL
+40 
-51 AHIRLLGPL
+51 
-60 RFSQPTGYFTFIKEE
+60 
-75 AAMANKNTKS
+75 KS
-85 SSPKSAP
+85 SKTQTAAP
-92 ARKSVAPIESAQ
+92 SKAWA
-104 VTASTKSWSKLKSSL
+104 KLKSSL

-124 SIDIRDLV
+124 SIDIRDFV
-132 YQPSLLSVPPVL
+132 YQPSLLPVPPVL
-144 VNCGRVP
+144 VNCARVP

-172 FLLHQCG
+172 FLLHNQG
-179 SSRRVSPRML
+179 QNRRVSPRML
-189 YELARR
+189 YEMARR

-219 GACQRDLW
+219 GVAQRTLW
-227 TDKMKGTRHM
+227 GDKQTGTKPM
-237 TQAVAKDAMK
+237 TQAVVRDAMK

-261 RDMHAALTEVGI
+261 RDMHAALAEVGI

-288 PATTTIEYV
+288 PGATTIGYL
-297 DAGKKK
+297 DGGKKK
-303 SIKLPIITRKGRADG
+303 TLKLPIITRRGRADG

-323 IVGYAEHGFII
+323 IVGYAEQGFII

-373 DVWAEEE
+373 DVWAEAE

-395 ALTLD
+395 AYSLD
-400 SLRPYVINVGNNGEL
+400 SLRPYVIDVGNNGEL

-428 ERLVTEEIPKAT
+428 ERLVTQDIPTAT
-440 QHWKKR
+440 KGWKKR

-457 NEKAAAKRVASMRGA
+457 SEKAAAKRVAAMRGP
-472 CLSNEIYP
+472 CLANEIYP

-490 ESLTSYFSDWFTN
+490 ESLTSYFGDWFTH

-520 DWMIERSLAF
+520 DWMIERSLAV
-530 PLRKIWGEMKENAR
+530 PLRSIWGEMKENAQLASEHR
-544 LSSDHAQQRG
+544 EQRG

-561 NIKQAGK
+561 YIKAAGK
-568 SGGKNWELHVVA
+568 AGGKRVGNDWELHVVA
-580 HSAGSIFFAYM
+580 HSAGSIFYAHM
-591 LRHIIDLQLLLNS
+591 LQHILNLQLPLKS

-611 VEIELFRDK
+611 VELALFRDK
-620 VYQPASQGKCP
+620 VFSAASQGQCP
-631 LPIMYLLSD
+631 LPILYLLSD
-640 QAERNDTVGGRLVY
+640 DAERADTVGGQLVY

-661 VSNACE
+661 VANACE
-667 KKRGSS
+667 KKRGTP
-673 ILGMQ
+673 ILGMHTC
-678 AFLDRDKTLKTAY
+678 LDSDKAMQSAY
-691 QAPCEDGLPRLIVAE
+691 QNDAADGLPRLIIASAN
-706 TKREAEGKERVSSQ
+706 KEAEGKEQASSQ
-720 SDTHG
+720 SSSHG
-725 GFDNDVAT
+725 GFDNDAAT

-738 YRILGSTPSRPFSR
+738 YRILGGAPARPFSR
-752 HDLNYD
+752 HDLAYD